1 MSRGLF
7 LVFDGLDGTGKTTQ
21 IRRLT
26 EWLRARSIPVTATRD
41 PGGTDLAMRLREIV
55 LHGRQHD
62 IGVRTEALIF
72 GAARADLVDHVIR
85 PALARGEVVL
95 SDRYAL
101 ANVVYQ
107 GHAGGIDPDR
117 LREIESFVTDGEMP
131 SLTLIFD
138 LPEAEAAT
146 RRRRE
151 NDRMESK
158 GPDYL
163 DRVRKGFR
171 AEAMRDPQRV
181 VLIDASGTVDEVFER
196 VLGVIQSVL
205 VQSGYPI

>member
-26 EWLRARSIPVTATRD
+26 EWLKARSIPVTATRD
-41 PGGTDLAMRLREIV
+41 PGGTELAMRLREIV

-72 GAARADLVDHVIR
+72 GAARADLVDHVVR
-85 PALARGEVVL
+85 PALARGDVVL

-101 ANVVYQ
+101 SNVVYQ

-117 LREIESFVTDGEMP
+117 LRDIETFVTNGETP

-151 NDRMESK
+151 HDRMESK

-171 AEAMRDPQRV
+171 AEAERDPQRV

-196 VLGVIQSVL
+196 VLRVL
-205 VQSGYPI
+205 RPMMANVGFPV